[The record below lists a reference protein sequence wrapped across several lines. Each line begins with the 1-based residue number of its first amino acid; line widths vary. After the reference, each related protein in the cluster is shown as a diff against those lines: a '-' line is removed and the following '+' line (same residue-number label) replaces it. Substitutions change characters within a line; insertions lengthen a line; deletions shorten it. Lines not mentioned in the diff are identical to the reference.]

1 MWLNYQKSADVIVTP
16 LIAIADEGLNVRRFT
31 TLDKSKK
38 LQRKQKTKY
47 IDQLMEVEVELQ
59 GKSKVPSNSM
69 VLPNRESV
77 NDEAFDTSR
86 LLEEV
91 LERKNML
98 SALKRVISNK
108 GSHGVDGM
116 KIDELREHIQKH
128 WNTIKAKLLETR
140 YNPSPVRR
148 VEIPKPDGGVRLLGI
163 PTVQD
168 RLIQQAIAQILSRIY
183 EPSFSNNS
191 FGFRPHRGAKDAI
204 RKSKEYINQGNRW
217 VVDMDL
223 EKFFDKV
230 NHDIL
235 MSKLEK
241 KIKDRRLLT
250 LIRKYL
256 KSGILINGICITSE
270 EGTPQGGVISPVLAN
285 IFLHYAFDV
294 WMERNYPIAPFARY
308 ADDAIIHCKSEKEAK
323 EIKEA
328 LNQRMK
334 QCKLELHPDKTR
346 IVYCKDEDRTE
357 DYPITQFD
365 FLGYTYKAVYIK
377 CKDGKLRNN
386 FIASASQKACKNL
399 RDKIKELKLHKM
411 SGSSINIIAKSI
423 NPIVRGWI
431 NYFGKYNVSALK
443 YTIKCIES
451 RIVRW
456 AMNKYKHFRGRRQR
470 AEKWLSELRNREPKL
485 FAHWSYR

>member
-1 MWLNYQKSADVIVTP
+1 MKESKQYNI
-16 LIAIADEGLNVRRFT
+16 
-31 TLDKSKK
+31 SKK
-38 LQRKQKTKY
+38 
-47 IDQLMEVEVELQ
+47 V
-59 GKSKVPSNSM
+59 
-69 VLPNRESV
+69 
-77 NDEAFDTSR
+77 
-86 LLEEV
+86 V
-91 LERKNML
+91 LE
-98 SALKRVISNK
+98 AYKRVRQNK
-108 GSHGVDGM
+108 GSAGIDGIDFAKFEENLKDNLY
-116 KIDELREHIQKH
+116 KI
-128 WNTIKAKLLETR
+128 WNR
-140 YNPSPVRR
+140 MSSGSYFPSPVLA
-148 VEIPKPDGGVRLLGI
+148 VEIPKKNGGTRTLGI
-163 PTVQD
+163 PTISD
-168 RLIQQAIAQILSRIY
+168 RIAQMTARMYL
-183 EPSFSNNS
+183 EPKVEPIFHKDSY
-191 FGFRPHRGAKDAI
+191 GYRPNKSAIDAI
-204 RKSKEYINQGNRW
+204 GKVRERCWKYDYVIELDIKGLFDNIDHELLMKAVELHTDEKWLKLYIRRWLKTPFGTKEGMLTERKS
-217 VVDMDL
+217 
-223 EKFFDKV
+223 
-230 NHDIL
+230 
-235 MSKLEK
+235 
-241 KIKDRRLLT
+241 
-250 LIRKYL
+250 
-256 KSGILINGICITSE
+256 
-270 EGTPQGGVISPVLAN
+270 GTPQGGVISPVLAN

-294 WMERNYPIAPFARY
+294 WMERNYPTALFARY
-308 ADDAIIHCKSEKEAK
+308 ADDAVIHCKSEKEAK

>member
-1 MWLNYQKSADVIVTP
+1 MKESKQYNI
-16 LIAIADEGLNVRRFT
+16 
-31 TLDKSKK
+31 SKK
-38 LQRKQKTKY
+38 
-47 IDQLMEVEVELQ
+47 V
-59 GKSKVPSNSM
+59 
-69 VLPNRESV
+69 
-77 NDEAFDTSR
+77 
-86 LLEEV
+86 V
-91 LERKNML
+91 LE
-98 SALKRVISNK
+98 AYKRVRQNK
-108 GSHGVDGM
+108 GSAGMDGIDFAKFEENLKDNLY
-116 KIDELREHIQKH
+116 KI
-128 WNTIKAKLLETR
+128 WNR
-140 YNPSPVRR
+140 MSSGSYFPSPVLA
-148 VEIPKPDGGVRLLGI
+148 VKIPKKNGGTRTLGI
-163 PTVQD
+163 PTISD
-168 RLIQQAIAQILSRIY
+168 RIAQMTARMYL
-183 EPSFSNNS
+183 EPKVEPIFHKDSY
-191 FGFRPHRGAKDAI
+191 GYRPNKSAIDAI
-204 RKSKEYINQGNRW
+204 GKVRERCWKYDYVIELDIKGLFDNIDHELLMKAVELHTDEKWLKLYIRRWLKTPFGTKEGMLTERKS
-217 VVDMDL
+217 
-223 EKFFDKV
+223 
-230 NHDIL
+230 
-235 MSKLEK
+235 
-241 KIKDRRLLT
+241 
-250 LIRKYL
+250 
-256 KSGILINGICITSE
+256 
-270 EGTPQGGVISPVLAN
+270 GTPQGGVISPVLAN

-386 FIASASQKACKNL
+386 FIASASQKACKNI

-411 SGSSINIIAKSI
+411 SGSSINIIAQLI

-431 NYFGKYNVSALK
+431 NYFGKYNASALK

-485 FAHWSYR
+485 FSHWSYR

>member
-1 MWLNYQKSADVIVTP
+1 MKESKQYNI
-16 LIAIADEGLNVRRFT
+16 
-31 TLDKSKK
+31 SKK
-38 LQRKQKTKY
+38 
-47 IDQLMEVEVELQ
+47 V
-59 GKSKVPSNSM
+59 
-69 VLPNRESV
+69 
-77 NDEAFDTSR
+77 
-86 LLEEV
+86 V
-91 LERKNML
+91 LE
-98 SALKRVISNK
+98 AYKRVRQNK
-108 GSHGVDGM
+108 GSAGIDGIDFAKFEENLKDNLY
-116 KIDELREHIQKH
+116 KI
-128 WNTIKAKLLETR
+128 WNR
-140 YNPSPVRR
+140 MSSGSYFPSPVLA
-148 VEIPKPDGGVRLLGI
+148 VEIPKKNGGTRTLGI
-163 PTVQD
+163 PTISD
-168 RLIQQAIAQILSRIY
+168 RIAQMTARMYL
-183 EPSFSNNS
+183 EPKVEPIFHNDSYGYRPNKSAIDAVGKVRERCWRYDYVIELDIKGLFDNINHELLMKAVELHTDEKWLKLYIRRWLKTP
-191 FGFRPHRGAKDAI
+191 FGT
-204 RKSKEYINQGNRW
+204 KEG
-217 VVDMDL
+217 ML
-223 EKFFDKV
+223 T
-230 NHDIL
+230 
-235 MSKLEK
+235 EK
-241 KIKDRRLLT
+241 K
-250 LIRKYL
+250 
-256 KSGILINGICITSE
+256 S
-270 EGTPQGGVISPVLAN
+270 GTPQGGVISPVLAN

-294 WMERNYPIAPFARY
+294 WMERNYPIALFARY

-386 FIASASQKACKNL
+386 FIASASQKACKNI

-411 SGSSINIIAKSI
+411 SGSSINIIAQLI

-431 NYFGKYNVSALK
+431 NYFGKYNASALK

-485 FAHWSYR
+485 FSHWSYR

>member
-1 MWLNYQKSADVIVTP
+1 MKESKQYNI
-16 LIAIADEGLNVRRFT
+16 
-31 TLDKSKK
+31 SKK
-38 LQRKQKTKY
+38 
-47 IDQLMEVEVELQ
+47 V
-59 GKSKVPSNSM
+59 
-69 VLPNRESV
+69 
-77 NDEAFDTSR
+77 
-86 LLEEV
+86 V
-91 LERKNML
+91 LE
-98 SALKRVISNK
+98 AYKRVRQNK
-108 GSHGVDGM
+108 GSAGMDGIDFAKFEENLKDNLY
-116 KIDELREHIQKH
+116 KI
-128 WNTIKAKLLETR
+128 WNR
-140 YNPSPVRR
+140 MSSGSYFPSPVLA
-148 VEIPKPDGGVRLLGI
+148 VEIPKKNGGVRTLGI
-163 PTVQD
+163 PTISD
-168 RLIQQAIAQILSRIY
+168 RIAQMTARMYL
-183 EPSFSNNS
+183 EPKVEPIFHKDSY
-191 FGFRPHRGAKDAI
+191 GYRPNKSAIDAI
-204 RKSKEYINQGNRW
+204 GKVRERCWKYDYVIELDIKGLFDNIDHELLMKAVELHTDEKWLKLYIRRWLKTPFATKEGILTERKS
-217 VVDMDL
+217 
-223 EKFFDKV
+223 
-230 NHDIL
+230 
-235 MSKLEK
+235 
-241 KIKDRRLLT
+241 
-250 LIRKYL
+250 
-256 KSGILINGICITSE
+256 
-270 EGTPQGGVISPVLAN
+270 GTPQGGVISPVLAN

-485 FAHWSYR
+485 FSHWSYR

>member
-1 MWLNYQKSADVIVTP
+1 MKESKQYNI
-16 LIAIADEGLNVRRFT
+16 
-31 TLDKSKK
+31 SKK
-38 LQRKQKTKY
+38 
-47 IDQLMEVEVELQ
+47 V
-59 GKSKVPSNSM
+59 
-69 VLPNRESV
+69 
-77 NDEAFDTSR
+77 
-86 LLEEV
+86 V
-91 LERKNML
+91 LE
-98 SALKRVISNK
+98 AYKRVRQNK
-108 GSHGVDGM
+108 GSAGIDGIDFAKFEENLKDNLY
-116 KIDELREHIQKH
+116 KI
-128 WNTIKAKLLETR
+128 WNR
-140 YNPSPVRR
+140 MSSGSYFPSPVLA
-148 VEIPKPDGGVRLLGI
+148 VKIPKKNGGTRTLGI
-163 PTVQD
+163 PTISD
-168 RLIQQAIAQILSRIY
+168 RIAQMTARMYL
-183 EPSFSNNS
+183 EPKVEPIFHKDSY
-191 FGFRPHRGAKDAI
+191 GYRPNKSAIDAI
-204 RKSKEYINQGNRW
+204 GKVRERCWKYDYVIELDIKGLFDNIDHELLMKAVELHTDEKWLKLYIRRWLKTPFATKEGMLTERKS
-217 VVDMDL
+217 
-223 EKFFDKV
+223 
-230 NHDIL
+230 
-235 MSKLEK
+235 
-241 KIKDRRLLT
+241 
-250 LIRKYL
+250 
-256 KSGILINGICITSE
+256 
-270 EGTPQGGVISPVLAN
+270 GTPQGGVISPVLAN

-485 FAHWSYR
+485 FSHWSYR

>member
-1 MWLNYQKSADVIVTP
+1 MKESKQYNI
-16 LIAIADEGLNVRRFT
+16 
-31 TLDKSKK
+31 SKK
-38 LQRKQKTKY
+38 
-47 IDQLMEVEVELQ
+47 V
-59 GKSKVPSNSM
+59 
-69 VLPNRESV
+69 
-77 NDEAFDTSR
+77 
-86 LLEEV
+86 V
-91 LERKNML
+91 LE
-98 SALKRVISNK
+98 AYKRVRQNK
-108 GSHGVDGM
+108 GSAGIDGIDFAKFEENLKDNLY
-116 KIDELREHIQKH
+116 KI
-128 WNTIKAKLLETR
+128 WNR
-140 YNPSPVRR
+140 MSSGSYFPSPVLA
-148 VEIPKPDGGVRLLGI
+148 VEIPKKNGGIRTLGI
-163 PTVQD
+163 PTISD
-168 RLIQQAIAQILSRIY
+168 RIAQMTARMYL
-183 EPSFSNNS
+183 EPKVEPIFHKDSY
-191 FGFRPHRGAKDAI
+191 GYRPNKSAIDAI
-204 RKSKEYINQGNRW
+204 GKVRERCWKYDYVIELDIKGLFDNIDHELLMKAVELHTDEKWLKLYIRRWLKTPFATKEGILTERKS
-217 VVDMDL
+217 
-223 EKFFDKV
+223 
-230 NHDIL
+230 
-235 MSKLEK
+235 
-241 KIKDRRLLT
+241 
-250 LIRKYL
+250 
-256 KSGILINGICITSE
+256 
-270 EGTPQGGVISPVLAN
+270 GTPQGGVISPVLAN

>member
-1 MWLNYQKSADVIVTP
+1 MKESKQYNI
-16 LIAIADEGLNVRRFT
+16 
-31 TLDKSKK
+31 SKK
-38 LQRKQKTKY
+38 
-47 IDQLMEVEVELQ
+47 V
-59 GKSKVPSNSM
+59 
-69 VLPNRESV
+69 
-77 NDEAFDTSR
+77 
-86 LLEEV
+86 V
-91 LERKNML
+91 LE
-98 SALKRVISNK
+98 AYKRVRQNK
-108 GSHGVDGM
+108 GSAGIDGIDFAKFEENLKDNLY
-116 KIDELREHIQKH
+116 KI
-128 WNTIKAKLLETR
+128 WNR
-140 YNPSPVRR
+140 MSSGSYFPSPVLA
-148 VEIPKPDGGVRLLGI
+148 VEIPKKNGGIRTLGI
-163 PTVQD
+163 PTISD
-168 RLIQQAIAQILSRIY
+168 RIAQMTARMYL
-183 EPSFSNNS
+183 EPKVEPIFHKDSY
-191 FGFRPHRGAKDAI
+191 GYRPNKSAIDAI
-204 RKSKEYINQGNRW
+204 GKVRQRCWRYDYVIELDIKGLFDNIDHELLMKAVELHTDEKWLKLYIRRWLKTPFATKEGILTERKS
-217 VVDMDL
+217 
-223 EKFFDKV
+223 
-230 NHDIL
+230 
-235 MSKLEK
+235 
-241 KIKDRRLLT
+241 
-250 LIRKYL
+250 
-256 KSGILINGICITSE
+256 
-270 EGTPQGGVISPVLAN
+270 GTPQGGVISPVLAN

-485 FAHWSYR
+485 FVHCSYR

>member
-1 MWLNYQKSADVIVTP
+1 MKESKQYNI
-16 LIAIADEGLNVRRFT
+16 
-31 TLDKSKK
+31 SKK
-38 LQRKQKTKY
+38 
-47 IDQLMEVEVELQ
+47 V
-59 GKSKVPSNSM
+59 
-69 VLPNRESV
+69 
-77 NDEAFDTSR
+77 
-86 LLEEV
+86 V
-91 LERKNML
+91 LE
-98 SALKRVISNK
+98 AYKRVRQNK
-108 GSHGVDGM
+108 GSAGIDGIDFAKFEENLKDNLY
-116 KIDELREHIQKH
+116 KI
-128 WNTIKAKLLETR
+128 WNR
-140 YNPSPVRR
+140 MSSGSYFPSPVLA
-148 VEIPKPDGGVRLLGI
+148 VEIPKKNGGTRTLGI
-163 PTVQD
+163 PTISD
-168 RLIQQAIAQILSRIY
+168 RIAQMTARMYL
-183 EPSFSNNS
+183 EPKVEPIFHNDSY
-191 FGFRPHRGAKDAI
+191 GYRPNKSAIDAVGKVRERCWRYDYVI
-204 RKSKEYINQGNRW
+204 ELDIKGLFDNINHELLMKAVELHTDEKWLKLYIRRWLKTPFATKEGMLTERKS
-217 VVDMDL
+217 
-223 EKFFDKV
+223 
-230 NHDIL
+230 
-235 MSKLEK
+235 
-241 KIKDRRLLT
+241 
-250 LIRKYL
+250 
-256 KSGILINGICITSE
+256 
-270 EGTPQGGVISPVLAN
+270 GTPQGGVISPVLAN

>member
-1 MWLNYQKSADVIVTP
+1 MKESKQYNI
-16 LIAIADEGLNVRRFT
+16 
-31 TLDKSKK
+31 SKK
-38 LQRKQKTKY
+38 
-47 IDQLMEVEVELQ
+47 V
-59 GKSKVPSNSM
+59 
-69 VLPNRESV
+69 
-77 NDEAFDTSR
+77 
-86 LLEEV
+86 V
-91 LERKNML
+91 LE
-98 SALKRVISNK
+98 AYKRVRQNK
-108 GSHGVDGM
+108 GSAGIDGIDFVKFEENLKDNLY
-116 KIDELREHIQKH
+116 KI
-128 WNTIKAKLLETR
+128 WNR
-140 YNPSPVRR
+140 MSSGSYFPSPVLA
-148 VEIPKPDGGVRLLGI
+148 VEIPKKNGGVRTLGI
-163 PTVQD
+163 PTISD
-168 RLIQQAIAQILSRIY
+168 RIAQMTARMYL
-183 EPSFSNNS
+183 EPKVEPIFHNDSY
-191 FGFRPHRGAKDAI
+191 GYRPNKSAIDAI
-204 RKSKEYINQGNRW
+204 GKVRQRCWRYDYVIELDIKGLFDNIDHELLMKAVELHTDEKWLKLYIRRWLKTPFATKEGILTERKS
-217 VVDMDL
+217 
-223 EKFFDKV
+223 
-230 NHDIL
+230 
-235 MSKLEK
+235 
-241 KIKDRRLLT
+241 
-250 LIRKYL
+250 
-256 KSGILINGICITSE
+256 
-270 EGTPQGGVISPVLAN
+270 GTPQGGVISPVLAN

-308 ADDAIIHCKSEKEAK
+308 ADDAIIHCKSEKEAE

-328 LNQRMK
+328 LNKRMK

-386 FIASASQKACKNL
+386 FIASASQKACKNI

-411 SGSSINIIAKSI
+411 SGSSINIIAQSI

-431 NYFGKYNVSALK
+431 NYFGKYNASALK

>member
-163 PTVQD
+163 PTISD
-168 RLIQQAIAQILSRIY
+168 RIAQMTARMYL
-183 EPSFSNNS
+183 EPKVEPIFHKDSY
-191 FGFRPHRGAKDAI
+191 GYRPNKSAIDAI
-204 RKSKEYINQGNRW
+204 GKVRQRCWRYDYVIELDIKGLFDNIDHELLMKAVELHTDEKWLKLYIRRWLKTPFATKEGILTERKS
-217 VVDMDL
+217 
-223 EKFFDKV
+223 
-230 NHDIL
+230 
-235 MSKLEK
+235 
-241 KIKDRRLLT
+241 
-250 LIRKYL
+250 
-256 KSGILINGICITSE
+256 
-270 EGTPQGGVISPVLAN
+270 GTPQGGVISPVLAN

>member
-1 MWLNYQKSADVIVTP
+1 MKESKQYNI
-16 LIAIADEGLNVRRFT
+16 
-31 TLDKSKK
+31 SKK
-38 LQRKQKTKY
+38 
-47 IDQLMEVEVELQ
+47 V
-59 GKSKVPSNSM
+59 
-69 VLPNRESV
+69 
-77 NDEAFDTSR
+77 
-86 LLEEV
+86 V
-91 LERKNML
+91 LE
-98 SALKRVISNK
+98 AYKRVRQNK
-108 GSHGVDGM
+108 GSAGIDGIDFAKFEENLKDNLY
-116 KIDELREHIQKH
+116 KI
-128 WNTIKAKLLETR
+128 WNR
-140 YNPSPVRR
+140 MSSGSYFPSPVLA
-148 VEIPKPDGGVRLLGI
+148 VEIPKKNGGIRTLGI
-163 PTVQD
+163 PTISD
-168 RLIQQAIAQILSRIY
+168 RIAQMTARMYL
-183 EPSFSNNS
+183 EPKVEPIFHKDSY
-191 FGFRPHRGAKDAI
+191 GYRPNKSAIDAI
-204 RKSKEYINQGNRW
+204 GKVRQRCWRYDYVIELDIKGLFDNIDHELLMKAVELHTDEKWLKLYIRRWLKTPFATKEGILTERKS
-217 VVDMDL
+217 
-223 EKFFDKV
+223 
-230 NHDIL
+230 
-235 MSKLEK
+235 
-241 KIKDRRLLT
+241 
-250 LIRKYL
+250 
-256 KSGILINGICITSE
+256 
-270 EGTPQGGVISPVLAN
+270 GTPQGGVISPVLAN

-470 AEKWLSELRNREPKL
+470 AEKRLSELRNREPKL
-485 FAHWSYR
+485 FSHWSYR

>member
-1 MWLNYQKSADVIVTP
+1 MKESKQYNI
-16 LIAIADEGLNVRRFT
+16 
-31 TLDKSKK
+31 SKK
-38 LQRKQKTKY
+38 
-47 IDQLMEVEVELQ
+47 V
-59 GKSKVPSNSM
+59 
-69 VLPNRESV
+69 
-77 NDEAFDTSR
+77 
-86 LLEEV
+86 V
-91 LERKNML
+91 LE
-98 SALKRVISNK
+98 AYKRVRQNK
-108 GSHGVDGM
+108 GSAGMDGIDFAKFEENLKDNLY
-116 KIDELREHIQKH
+116 KI
-128 WNTIKAKLLETR
+128 WNR
-140 YNPSPVRR
+140 MSSGSYFPSPVLA
-148 VEIPKPDGGVRLLGI
+148 VEIPKKNGGIRTLGI
-163 PTVQD
+163 PTISD
-168 RLIQQAIAQILSRIY
+168 RIAQMTARMYL
-183 EPSFSNNS
+183 EPKVEPIFHKDSY
-191 FGFRPHRGAKDAI
+191 GYRPNKSAIDAI
-204 RKSKEYINQGNRW
+204 GKVRQRCWRYDYVIELDIKGLFDNIDHELLMKAVELHTDEKWLKLYIRRWLKTPFATKEGMLTERKS
-217 VVDMDL
+217 
-223 EKFFDKV
+223 
-230 NHDIL
+230 
-235 MSKLEK
+235 
-241 KIKDRRLLT
+241 
-250 LIRKYL
+250 
-256 KSGILINGICITSE
+256 
-270 EGTPQGGVISPVLAN
+270 GTPQGGVISPVLAN

-485 FAHWSYR
+485 FSHWSYR

>member
-1 MWLNYQKSADVIVTP
+1 MKESKQYNI
-16 LIAIADEGLNVRRFT
+16 
-31 TLDKSKK
+31 SKK
-38 LQRKQKTKY
+38 
-47 IDQLMEVEVELQ
+47 V
-59 GKSKVPSNSM
+59 
-69 VLPNRESV
+69 
-77 NDEAFDTSR
+77 
-86 LLEEV
+86 V
-91 LERKNML
+91 LE
-98 SALKRVISNK
+98 AYKRVRQNK
-108 GSHGVDGM
+108 GSAGIDGIDFAKFEENLKDNLY
-116 KIDELREHIQKH
+116 KI
-128 WNTIKAKLLETR
+128 WNR
-140 YNPSPVRR
+140 MSSGSYFPSPVLA
-148 VEIPKPDGGVRLLGI
+148 VEIPKKNGGTRTLGI
-163 PTVQD
+163 PTISD
-168 RLIQQAIAQILSRIY
+168 RIAQMTARMYL
-183 EPSFSNNS
+183 EPKVEPIFHKDSY
-191 FGFRPHRGAKDAI
+191 GYRPNKSAIDAI
-204 RKSKEYINQGNRW
+204 GKVRQRCWRYDYVIELDIKGLFDNIDHELLMKAVELHTDEKWLKLYIRRWLKTPFATKEGILTERKS
-217 VVDMDL
+217 
-223 EKFFDKV
+223 
-230 NHDIL
+230 
-235 MSKLEK
+235 
-241 KIKDRRLLT
+241 
-250 LIRKYL
+250 
-256 KSGILINGICITSE
+256 
-270 EGTPQGGVISPVLAN
+270 GTPQGGVISPVLAN

>member
-1 MWLNYQKSADVIVTP
+1 MKESKQYNI
-16 LIAIADEGLNVRRFT
+16 
-31 TLDKSKK
+31 SKK
-38 LQRKQKTKY
+38 
-47 IDQLMEVEVELQ
+47 V
-59 GKSKVPSNSM
+59 
-69 VLPNRESV
+69 
-77 NDEAFDTSR
+77 
-86 LLEEV
+86 V
-91 LERKNML
+91 LEAYKKVKFNRG
-98 SALKRVISNK
+98 SA
-108 GSHGVDGM
+108 GVDGVDFEKFEENLKDNLY
-116 KIDELREHIQKH
+116 KI
-128 WNTIKAKLLETR
+128 WNR
-140 YNPSPVRR
+140 MSSGSYFPSPVLA
-148 VEIPKPDGGVRLLGI
+148 VEIPKKNGGTRTLGI
-163 PTVQD
+163 PTISD
-168 RLIQQAIAQILSRIY
+168 RIAQMIARMYLEPKVEPIFHKDSYGYRVNKSAIDAVGKVRERCWRYDYVIEFDIKGLFDNIDHELLMKAVELHTDEKWLKLYIRRWLKTPFATKEGILT
-183 EPSFSNNS
+183 E
-191 FGFRPHRGAKDAI
+191 
-204 RKSKEYINQGNRW
+204 RKS
-217 VVDMDL
+217 
-223 EKFFDKV
+223 
-230 NHDIL
+230 
-235 MSKLEK
+235 
-241 KIKDRRLLT
+241 
-250 LIRKYL
+250 
-256 KSGILINGICITSE
+256 
-270 EGTPQGGVISPVLAN
+270 GTPQGGVISPVLAN